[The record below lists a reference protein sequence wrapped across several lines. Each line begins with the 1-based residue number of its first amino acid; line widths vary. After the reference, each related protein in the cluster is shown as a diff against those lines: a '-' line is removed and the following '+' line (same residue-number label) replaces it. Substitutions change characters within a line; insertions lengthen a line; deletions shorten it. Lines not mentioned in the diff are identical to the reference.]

1 MKKRLLIPIIISL
14 LLIGC
19 GGASSTTGSSAVP
32 AAPGGNS
39 ASSSSGSADVSETT
53 EEPKKELAD
62 MMQTDFYTCNVD
74 DSFYYTVLVVKNESD
89 ETVHLDANFVA
100 KDGSG
105 NEIGAA
111 SEDEPSIA
119 PGQTGCIWC
128 TIDYS
133 ADIKSFDYT
142 LTVDKE
148 KSDKSIYEDVSM
160 EYNTTDSG
168 CIITATNSGN
178 SAAKYVWARCIFFK
192 NGEMVNF
199 NEPILMDSDDELKP
213 GSTITA
219 EATCYSD
226 GGFDDVIVIL
236 SGRE

>member
-1 MKKRLLIPIIISL
+1 MKKRLLIPIMISL

-19 GGASSTTGSSAVP
+19 GNTSSTTGST
-32 AAPGGNS
+32 AAPDTPTENS
-39 ASSSSGSADVSETT
+39 ASSASGSADVAETQ

-74 DSFYYTVLVVKNESD
+74 DSFYYTVLVVKNGSD

-105 NEIGAA
+105 NEIGSA
-111 SEDEPSIA
+111 SEDEPAIA

-133 ADIKSFDYT
+133 ADIESFDYT

-148 KSDKSIYEDVSM
+148 TSDKSIYEDVSM

-168 CIITATNSGN
+168 CTITATNNGS

-192 NGEMVNF
+192 DGEMVNF

-213 GSTITA
+213 GSTVTA

-226 GGFDDVIVIL
+226 GGFDDVIVVL